1 MTPGFTLILV
11 ATYLTL
17 VGADDLQELNW
28 TGKTYN
34 SFYYRKLMCWILNKD
49 SGIVVYYSVYKHN
62 IDHKMSTF
70 QSVIWRYFSAI

>member
-34 SFYYRKLMCWILNKD
+34 SFYYRKLMC
-49 SGIVVYYSVYKHN
+49 
-62 IDHKMSTF
+62 
-70 QSVIWRYFSAI
+70 